1 MGIDELIS
9 VLWRRRVTFAAVTA
23 VALVAVVVTTLAVP
37 KTYEA
42 TATIFVGQSVEG
54 NLASQTLDSTQG
66 EQLARTF
73 TTLASDPQIAEA
85 AGERLQDPLSRTE
98 TTERVS
104 VSPVERTQLLEII
117 AEGSSPA
124 EAAETSNVYAGVFV
138 TQMKKL
144 HEQGRVPTTVAL
156 SADAIPPDEAS
167 QPNAPLYIGF
177 GALFGV
183 LLGIGVALGRDRLD
197 RRVRLGAEDD
207 TLLDQSILARVPTAS
222 MTLRVPIDR
231 RPEGEPFADSL
242 RVLRTNVE
250 LAPGD
255 RARSIL
261 VTSPR
266 SSEGKTT
273 LARELALT
281 IADDGDS
288 VVLVELDLRRP
299 TLDLGGPGTGV
310 ARPQQGVA
318 ELLANRCTLDDAIC
332 ESTELPGLAVLY
344 SGTLAAHPA
353 RLLRSEQIA
362 AMFSELRSRYSWV
375 IVDSPPLLVAD
386 DVLLLTHQA
395 DGCLLVIDA
404 ESTQMPAIRS
414 AIGRL
419 HKVGA
424 RILGVVVN
432 RSESEP
438 SSYYGSR
445 GYGEGEEDQGRDDHP
460 RRRRQ
465 RVRA

>member
-9 VLWRRRVTFAAVTA
+9 VLWRRRITFLAVTAIAFAAV
-23 VALVAVVVTTLAVP
+23 VVVTLAVP

-42 TATIFVGQSVEG
+42 TTTIFVGQSIEG
-54 NLASQTLDSTQG
+54 DLASETLDSTQG

-73 TTLASDPQIAEA
+73 TTLASDPQIAEM
-85 AGERLQDPLSRTE
+85 AGDQLADPLSRTE
-98 TTERVS
+98 TTEVVS

-117 AEGSSPA
+117 AEGSSPG
-124 EAAETSNVYAGVFV
+124 EAAEIANVYAAVFV
-138 TQMKKL
+138 DQMEKL
-144 HEQGRVPTTVAL
+144 YEQGRVPTTVAL
-156 SADAIPPDEAS
+156 SARAVPPDEAA
-167 QPNAPLYIGF
+167 QPNVPLYVGF
-177 GALFGV
+177 GALLSV

-197 RRVRLGAEDD
+197 RRVRLDAEDD
-207 TLLDQSILARVPTAS
+207 TLLDQSILARVPSAPT
-222 MTLRVPIDR
+222 TLRIPVDR
-231 RPEGEPFADSL
+231 RPQGEPFSDAL
-242 RVLRTNVE
+242 RVLRTNIE

-255 RARSIL
+255 RARTVL

-281 IADDGDS
+281 IASDGDT
-288 VVLVELDLRRP
+288 VALVELDLRRP

-310 ARPQQGVA
+310 DRADQGMA
-318 ELLANRCTLDDAIC
+318 EMLASRCSLEDVVH
-332 ESTELPGLAVLY
+332 ESSELPGLAVAY
-344 SGTLAAHPA
+344 SGTLGANPT
-353 RLLRSEQIA
+353 RLLRSEQA
-362 AMFSELRSRYSWV
+362 HAMLEELRARYSWV

-404 ESTQMPAIRS
+404 ESTPLPSIRS

-424 RILGVVVN
+424 RILGIVVN
-432 RSESEP
+432 RSEPEP
-438 SSYYGSR
+438 SPYYGSR
-445 GYGEGEEDQGRDDHP
+445 EYVADGESNGRTS
-460 RRRRQ
+460 RGRRQ